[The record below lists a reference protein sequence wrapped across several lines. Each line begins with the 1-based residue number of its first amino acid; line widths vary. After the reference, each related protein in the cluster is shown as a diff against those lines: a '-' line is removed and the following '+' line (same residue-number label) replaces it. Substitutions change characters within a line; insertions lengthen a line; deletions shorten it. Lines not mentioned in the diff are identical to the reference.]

1 MTILIFCTYHLIN
14 IFFYFIYIIMLCIC
28 IFSTGKLRF
37 SEVEDQGEA
46 ELCCTQIMSHAYLCT
61 VSLSSVKSFLAV
73 TLFVTGIY
81 IGFYRNISSNILHIR
96 NLIQEED
103 SFLPNCQ
110 TNTRNAAEFYRDCER
125 TNVKRH
131 DIDKRLP
138 SVFLIGVAKCG
149 TDTLNSFLHL
159 HPSIANRS
167 VETFYFDKH
176 YDEDLE
182 WYRQQMLPSKEG
194 QVVMDRVVGHIN
206 REETLDKLKQ
216 YNSSVKLLVILREPV
231 ERTLSWYGEY
241 LSLGRAKNKTLLKFE
256 DIVLKPDG
264 EEVNIASGPIKTG
277 RFSESVARCYDRF
290 PKQQIHIIDGD
301 KFAEDP
307 YGELK
312 KVETFLKID
321 NFYTKDMFIF
331 DKDKGFYCPVLS
343 DGVVLCQDA
352 RKGGKHIEIST
363 DLREKMKI
371 YFKPWNQKL
380 RQITGINFSWMNSS

>member
-1 MTILIFCTYHLIN
+1 MD
-14 IFFYFIYIIMLCIC
+14 IYLL
-28 IFSTGKLRF
+28 FL
-37 SEVEDQGEA
+37 
-46 ELCCTQIMSHAYLCT
+46 
-61 VSLSSVKSFLAV
+61 LSSVLLKSFLAV
-73 TLFVTGIY
+73 TLSVTGIC
-81 IGFYRNISSNILHIR
+81 IGFSLHPSSQSLYTRTVIR
-96 NLIQEED
+96 LGQN
-103 SFLPNCQ
+103 FLPNCHS
-110 TNTRNAAEFYRDCER
+110 NTRNAAEFYSDCES
-125 TNVKRH
+125 THVKRH

-138 SVFLIGVAKCG
+138 SVFMIGAAKCG
-149 TDTLNSFLHL
+149 TGTLNSFLHL

-167 VETFYFDKH
+167 DATLYFDEH

-194 QVVMDRVVGHIN
+194 QVVMDGAVGYIN

-241 LSLGRAKNKTLLKFE
+241 LSLGRAKNKTLLEFE
-256 DIVLKPDG
+256 DIVLKPGG
-264 EEVNIASGPIKTG
+264 EELNTASVPIKTG
-277 RFSESVARCYDRF
+277 RFSESLARCYDRF

-307 YGELK
+307 YVELK

-343 DGVVLCQDA
+343 DGVVKCKDA
-352 RKGGKHIEIST
+352 RKGRKHIEIST

-380 RQITGINFSWMNSS
+380 RQITGIKFLWMNSS